1 MNNTHECQC
10 CIGTFDNSKYKCVE
24 CPHCKYAAC
33 KQCVRNYLL
42 STTSIPN
49 CMNCHKPFD
58 QEFLVLS
65 LNRTWVMKDYKEHRK
80 KLLFEREYAKLA
92 DTMPKIAA
100 HKKITEL
107 TKQKAEL
114 SAKMVELRR
123 LLTIHTR
130 EQYNINVKINLIKNG
145 EDPDGKKKK
154 FIMACPSEGC
164 RGFLSSSYKC
174 ELCSLYTCPRCREIV
189 GYNKDN
195 PEHVCD
201 EDNVK
206 STELIKKETKGC
218 PTCGARIFKI
228 DGCDQMWCTE
238 CKVAFS
244 WKTGKIDK
252 GVVHNPHF
260 YHWHRQNGTLARN
273 PGDNPCGG
281 LVPWWQ
287 LRNTLIRR
295 LNNRGIND
303 SALQLVTWK
312 PNRSPNSF
320 ASIMENIGSFHR
332 TISHIQNVTLVDCR
346 RRINENQDHENV
358 RLSYLLDEID
368 KKDMAMRIYRK
379 EAVARKEIELSHI
392 YELLVTCSIDFF
404 RMLQE
409 EMINDI
415 DTFTGTM
422 SNYTDALESINAI
435 LIRRLDEMRKLIDYC
450 NNRFGIIS
458 GVYSFKA
465 PYIDEVFAL
474 TKKKKLDVKGLQNM
488 VITESDAP
496 QNPYPNGEGGK

>member
-1 MNNTHECQC
+1 
-10 CIGTFDNSKYKCVE
+10 
-24 CPHCKYAAC
+24 
-33 KQCVRNYLL
+33 
-42 STTSIPN
+42 
-49 CMNCHKPFD
+49 
-58 QEFLVLS
+58 
-65 LNRTWVMKDYKEHRK
+65 
-80 KLLFEREYAKLA
+80 
-92 DTMPKIAA
+92 
-100 HKKITEL
+100 
-107 TKQKAEL
+107 
-114 SAKMVELRR
+114 
-123 LLTIHTR
+123 
-130 EQYNINVKINLIKNG
+130 
-145 EDPDGKKKK
+145 
-154 FIMACPSEGC
+154 
-164 RGFLSSSYKC
+164 
-174 ELCSLYTCPRCREIV
+174 
-189 GYNKDN
+189 
-195 PEHVCD
+195 
-201 EDNVK
+201 
-206 STELIKKETKGC
+206 
-218 PTCGARIFKI
+218 
-228 DGCDQMWCTE
+228 
-238 CKVAFS
+238 
-244 WKTGKIDK
+244 
-252 GVVHNPHF
+252 
-260 YHWHRQNGTLARN
+260 
-273 PGDNPCGG
+273 
-281 LVPWWQ
+281 
-287 LRNTLIRR
+287 
-295 LNNRGIND
+295 
-303 SALQLVTWK
+303 
-312 PNRSPNSF
+312 
-320 ASIMENIGSFHR
+320 MENIGSFHR

-496 QNPYPNGEGGK
+496 QNPYPNGEGGRS